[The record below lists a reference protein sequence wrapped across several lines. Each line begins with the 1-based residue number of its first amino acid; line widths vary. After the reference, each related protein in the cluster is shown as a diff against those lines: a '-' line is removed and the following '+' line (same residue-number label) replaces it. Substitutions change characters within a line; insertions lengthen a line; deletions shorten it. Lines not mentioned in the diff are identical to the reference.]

1 MYSRNLLTKNEK
13 VIKEQNQKIELLAQ
27 KMSRLETIIQEFET

>member
-1 MYSRNLLTKNEK
+1 MNSRNLLAKNER
-13 VIKEQNQKIELLAQ
+13 VIKEQNQKIEKLAK